1 MDALSHAALT
11 LAGHVPVF
19 LMVLVRMAGLFI
31 VSPLLAATHLPPRVK
46 ILLAIMLSA
55 AIFPLVSQSVQ
66 APEAIDLPGLLVLLV
81 REAAL
86 GYIMGLVAAA
96 PLLFL
101 EASGMLAGHQMGL
114 GLARVYNPEADI
126 DADIIGQ
133 FLYYIGAGVFLA
145 FNGVEILIGSM
156 IDSFG
161 TLPIGGFTP
170 GMSVVHSLLSIIST
184 GADVALR
191 VSAPASGS
199 ILLVVIVLG
208 VLGKTAP
215 QLNAMTIGFILKIL
229 VGMAVLAFSLYA
241 VREAAQSQVRGAL
254 EQASSIPSSISS
266 RPSPEQ
272 GD

>member
-1 MDALSHAALT
+1 MDALTQAALT
-11 LAGHVPVF
+11 LTGHVPVF
-19 LMVLVRMAGLFI
+19 LMVLVRMMGLFI
-31 VSPLLAATHLPPRVK
+31 VSPLLSATHLPPRVK
-46 ILLAIMLSA
+46 IFLALMLSA
-55 AIFPLVSQSVQ
+55 AIFPLVSQDVQ
-66 APEAIDLPGLLVLLV
+66 APLTLDLPGLLVLLV

-86 GYIMGLVAAA
+86 GYVMGLVAAA

-133 FLYYIGAGVFLA
+133 LLYYVGAGVFLA
-145 FNGVEILIGSM
+145 FNGVEILIASM
-156 IDSFG
+156 VDSFG
-161 TLPIGGFTP
+161 ILPMGGFSP
-170 GMSVVHSLLSIIST
+170 GMSVVQTLLAIIST

-215 QLNAMTIGFILKIL
+215 QLNAMTIGFIIKIL
-229 VGMAVLAFSLYA
+229 VGIAVLAFSLYA
-241 VREAAQSQVRGAL
+241 VREAAESQIQASL
-254 EQASSIPSSISS
+254 QQASSIPSQIVAEP
-266 RPSPEQ
+266 RREQ